1 MTKQFEDEFMD
12 IQIRMV
18 STCMEALED
27 SDQASPER
35 MYIYAFDSSSQSF
48 FNVFFVRKG
57 MVLSFEELGV
67 PDDIVEQVFDLGIDD
82 VQELTELC
90 DSREKKAPNQY
101 KLVYD
106 LINKKLDTEYG
117 YDDLKKSNSSPIEEF
132 LAWQESIEKSLK
144 GRKV

>member
-12 IQIRMV
+12 IQMRMV
-18 STCMEALED
+18 STCMEGLED

-48 FNVFFVRKG
+48 FNVFFVRQAQ
-57 MVLSFEELGV
+57 VLSFEELGV
-67 PDDIVEQVFDLGIDD
+67 PDDIVEQVFDFGIDD

-106 LINKKLDTEYG
+106 LVNEKLDTEYG

-132 LAWQESIEKSLK
+132 LTWQGSIVTSLK
-144 GRKV
+144 GR